1 MLPYDTGKFHGIP
14 VGADSI
20 SARPQAFPLVWKVAP
35 LQNV

>member
-20 SARPQAFPLVWKVAP
+20 SARHCTMCKYI
-35 LQNV
+35 

>member
-20 SARPQAFPLVWKVAP
+20 SARHCKCV
-35 LQNV
+35 NI